1 MPRRL
6 LNKLSGGRKST
17 GRSQTM
23 KCKIPSKVTCSENS
37 FDPSNQ
43 SIQALISRAKPVRAG
58 GPVEIREFDRSE
70 EMIVVAFDPELTDQ
84 PVFRLVPGPRDDEK
98 MLTMNGA
105 HILRVHNAK
114 GLALSEICVIETPL
128 P

>member
-1 MPRRL
+1 M
-6 LNKLSGGRKST
+6 
-17 GRSQTM
+17 
-23 KCKIPSKVTCSENS
+23 
-37 FDPSNQ
+37 
-43 SIQALISRAKPVRAG
+43 RAG